1 MFDKK
6 LSNIIYIM
14 NTPFWSS
21 DPTIL
26 FNKKQ
31 ILELWPTNN
40 MSYIQKLNAIT
51 RLIILISFLGY
62 LLTMNQRILI
72 IGFVTL
78 FVLFLMFKMKKDKL
92 TKDMLSENFT
102 VKGNDV
108 YDLFNDK
115 RETITNPVTL
125 ETVLRSEFKEGNK
138 KNPFSNVL
146 LTQIMD
152 DPERKSAPPAFNP
165 EVEMDITKNVKRAV
179 QNMNP
184 GIKNTNRQLF
194 GDLYQEFELD
204 QSNRN
209 FFSTPNTGVV
219 PGDQA
224 SFGKFLYGDMPSAKE
239 STPEGN
245 MQRIKDNFRYILY

>member
-1 MFDKK
+1 
-6 LSNIIYIM
+6 M

-40 MSYIQKLNAIT
+40 MTYVQKLNAIT
-51 RLIILISFLGY
+51 RLVILITILGY
-62 LLTMNQRILI
+62 LITMNQRILI
-72 IGFVTL
+72 IGLVTL
-78 FVLFLMFKMKKDKL
+78 AVIFLMFQMNKKKI
-92 TKDMLSENFT
+92 TKEMLSENFT
-102 VKGNDV
+102 VEGDNV
-108 YDLFNDK
+108 IDLFPDK
-115 RETITNPVTL
+115 KDSITNPVTL

-146 LTQIMD
+146 LTQIGD

-165 EVEMDITKNVKRAV
+165 DVEMDITKNVKKAV

-184 GIKNTNRQLF
+184 GIKNTNKQLF

-204 QSNRN
+204 QSNRL

-219 PGDQA
+219 PGDQS
-224 SFGKFLYGDMPSAKE
+224 SFGKYLYGDMPSAKE
-239 STPEGN
+239 STAEGN